1 MSASPRQAINSPK
14 LNLIGL
20 SKQHQD
26 FLAVSDLSL
35 QVEHGEFLTL
45 LGPSG
50 SGKTTTLMMIAGFL
64 APTAGDIRIDEHSV
78 VSLPPEKRNLGVV
91 FQDYALFPHLSVAE
105 NISFPLR
112 MRGLDKSDVHKK
124 VEWALDLVRLPG
136 LGSRLPRQLSG
147 GQQQRVALAR
157 AIVFE
162 PSVLLMDEPL
172 GALDKNLRESMK
184 EEIKRLHKQVGT
196 TIVYVTHDQE
206 EALAMSDRIALM
218 NRGKIE
224 QLGTPAELYER
235 PKNRFVAEFIGETN
249 IIAGLLQQTGSAA
262 RLDFIAGEGVRFGV
276 SPHALRA
283 DEFAQ
288 APADRLLVLR
298 PERLEIAPR
307 DPSQHSLNVGTV
319 VGVTYVGDLTR
330 YQVRVTDG
338 IVLTV
343 ARHNSTKAYRPSQG
357 EAVHVSCNPED
368 VYVI

>member
-1 MSASPRQAINSPK
+1 MPK
-14 LNLIGL
+14 LELTGL

-26 FLAVSDLSL
+26 FLAVSNLGL
-35 QVEHGEFLTL
+35 QVQQGEFLTL

-64 APTAGDIRIDEHSV
+64 APTAGDIRIDGQSV
-78 VSLPPEKRNLGVV
+78 VALPPEKRNLGVV

-112 MRGLDKSDVHKK
+112 MRGVTGSGVRSK
-124 VEWALDLVRLPG
+124 VDWALELVRLPG

-162 PSVLLMDEPL
+162 PAVLLMDEPL

-218 NRGKIE
+218 NRGQIE
-224 QLGTPAELYER
+224 QLGAPADLYER
-235 PKNRFVAEFIGETN
+235 PRNRFVAEFIGDTN
-249 IIAGLLQQTGSAA
+249 IVPGFLQRTASAA
-262 RLDFIAGEGVRFGV
+262 PGHAAELEFVAGDNVRFGV
-276 SPHALRA
+276 S
-283 DEFAQ
+283 AQ
-288 APADRLLVLR
+288 ALANSQLAQGPAERLLVLR
-298 PERLEIAPR
+298 PERLEIAARNPAR
-307 DPSQHSLNVGTV
+307 ESPNSGIV

-330 YQVRVTDG
+330 YQVQVTDSV
-338 IVLTV
+338 VLTV
-343 ARHNSTKAYRPSQG
+343 ARHNSTKAYRPAQG
-357 EAVHVSCNPED
+357 EAVHVSCSPED